1 MSVKGISSP
10 RKQLTD
16 DEQTMSKLIYPTTNL
31 QQTEKLTIEKGDGA
45 YVYDKNGKQ
54 YLEALAGL
62 WCTSLGYNN
71 RELIEASNA
80 QMRQLSYSHMFG
92 GKTHQVGIDL
102 AEKIS
107 SMTPVSHGKVFFG
120 NSGSDANDSHI
131 KMLRYYFNAI
141 GKPNKYKIIARER
154 SYHGVTVAAA
164 ALTGLPVNHAHFDL
178 PFDALGVLRTD
189 APHYYR
195 SGLNNETESE
205 FVDRIVN
212 NLEQL
217 IIREG
222 ADSIAAFIAE
232 PITGASGVIVPPAG
246 YYEKVQAVLAKYDI
260 LFWADE
266 VITAFGRTGNAFGCE
281 TVGIH
286 QPDMMTLAKQ
296 LSSGYMPISAAVIR
310 GDMYETM
317 VEQSNKVGVFGHGY
331 TYSGH
336 PVACAVALK
345 TLEIYERDNIFGHA
359 AKVGAYMQKR
369 LGEFTDHPLV
379 GEVRGAGMIGAIEL
393 VANKKTGLAFSDGSV
408 GNFAMQ
414 ACQNNGMITRA
425 VAGSSLAFCP
435 PLIVSESQ
443 VDEMI
448 EKTTKSLD
456 QTLDFVSQ
464 NHLLVD

>member
-1 MSVKGISSP
+1 MSTI
-10 RKQLTD
+10 
-16 DEQTMSKLIYPTTNL
+16 IYPTTNL
-31 QQTEKLTIEKGDGA
+31 TQTETLTIERGDGA
-45 YVYDKNGKQ
+45 YVYDNKGKQ
-54 YLEALAGL
+54 YLEGLAGL

-71 RELIEASNA
+71 SELIEATKE
-80 QMRQLSYSHMFG
+80 QMSKLSYSHMFG

-107 SMTPVSHGKVFFG
+107 AMVPVDNAKVFFG
-120 NSGSDANDSHI
+120 NSGSDANDTHI

-141 GKPNKYKIIARER
+141 GKPKKFKIISRER

-164 ALTGLPVNHAHFDL
+164 SLTGLPVNHAHFDL

-195 SGLNNETESE
+195 NALKSESEAE

-222 ADSIAAFIAE
+222 ADTIAAFIAE
-232 PITGASGVIVPPAG
+232 PITGASGVIVPPSG
-246 YYEKVQAVLAKYDI
+246 YYQKIQAVLNKYDI

-266 VITAFGRTGNAFGCE
+266 VITAFGRTGKAFGSE

-286 QPDMMTLAKQ
+286 RPDMMTLAKQ
-296 LSSGYMPISAAVIR
+296 LSSGYMPISASVIR
-310 GDMYETM
+310 GDMYESL
-317 VEQSNKVGVFGHGY
+317 VEQSSKVGVFGHGY

-345 TLEIYERDNIFGHA
+345 TLEIYERDNVFGHA
-359 AKVGAYMQKR
+359 EKIGVYMQKR
-369 LGEFTDHPLV
+369 LHEFAEHPLV
-379 GEVRGAGMIGAIEL
+379 GEVRGSGMIGAIEL
-393 VANKKTGLAFSDGSV
+393 VANKKSGLAFTDGTV

-435 PLIVSESQ
+435 PLIVNETHI
-443 VDEMI
+443 DEMI
-448 EKTTKSLD
+448 EKTAKSLNH
-456 QTLDFVSQ
+456 TLDFVTKKR
-464 NHLLVD
+464 LLVA